1 MRSGDDGG
9 RLGDAMG
16 MCGGGEREEGNDVCS
31 AGGPLERL
39 SDEESGLAVVR
50 GPCTGEVLYEE
61 DKERSEG
68 EMSATLGTGA
78 NSMVWE
84 VEEGEAR
91 LDEEGGGEP
100 SVEVIGPVDW
110 GLRLRAERLSRA
122 TSTDGGGE

>member
-1 MRSGDDGG
+1 MRHGDDGG

-16 MCGGGEREEGNDVCS
+16 MCGGGKREEGNDVCS
-31 AGGPLERL
+31 AGGPERL
-39 SDEESGLAVVR
+39 SDAESSLAVVR
-50 GPCTGEVLYEE
+50 GPCTEEVLYEE

-68 EMSATLGTGA
+68 EVSATLGTGA

-100 SVEVIGPVDW
+100 SVEVIGPVDRE
-110 GLRLRAERLSRA
+110 LRLRAERLGRA